1 MHATADQH
9 RRTSR
14 PADVAEDLAVLVIT
28 FSGAV
33 LVVALIV
40 AAFVI

>member
-9 RRTSR
+9 RSTSR
-14 PADVAEDLAVLVIT
+14 PGDLAEDLAVLVVM

-33 LVVALIV
+33 LVVAMIV

>member
-14 PADVAEDLAVLVIT
+14 VGDVAEDLAVLVVML
-28 FSGAV
+28 SGAI
-33 LVVALIV
+33 LIVALVV

>member
-1 MHATADQH
+1 MPVTADQH
-9 RRTSR
+9 RQTSR
-14 PADVAEDLAVLVIT
+14 RDGVAEDVAIIVMMV
-28 FSGAV
+28 SGAI

>member
-14 PADVAEDLAVLVIT
+14 PGDVAEDLAVLVIM
-28 FSGAV
+28 FSGAM

>member
-1 MHATADQH
+1 MPVTADQH
-9 RRTSR
+9 RQTSR
-14 PADVAEDLAVLVIT
+14 RGLAEDLAIIVMMA
-28 FSGAV
+28 SGAI

>member
-1 MHATADQH
+1 MPVTADPH
-9 RRTSR
+9 RQTSR
-14 PADVAEDLAVLVIT
+14 HRGLAEDLAIIVMMV
-28 FSGAV
+28 SGAI